1 LLGLRRRK
9 TMTVDEQSRHRL
21 YRRLQEVLG
30 QDEATTLMEHLPT
43 GGVGELATKDDL
55 SAVRDELRHEIQAVR
70 HELRHEIQAVRH
82 ELLTEIH
89 RTARYLT
96 LSLTTIMA
104 VLNGIVFTAL
114 KLG

>member
-1 LLGLRRRK
+1 LLGLRRK
-9 TMTVDEQSRHRL
+9 QTMTVDEQSRHRL

-55 SAVRDELRHEIQAVR
+55 RLVKDDLSAVRD
-70 HELRHEIQAVRH
+70 ELRHEIQAVRH

-96 LSLTTIMA
+96 LSLTTTMA
-104 VLNGIVFTAL
+104 VLNGIMFIAL

>member
-1 LLGLRRRK
+1 MAVNER
-9 TMTVDEQSRHRL
+9 SRHHL
-21 YRRLQEVLG
+21 YQKLQEVLG
-30 QDEATTLMEHLPT
+30 VEDATTLMDHLPA
-43 GGVGELATKDDL
+43 GGVGQLATKDDL
-55 SAVRDELRHEIQAVR
+55 AAAKGELKQEIQAVR
-70 HELRHEIQAVRH
+70 QELNPKIDAVRH

-89 RTARYLT
+89 QVRTEIHRTARNLT

>member
-1 LLGLRRRK
+1 LLGLRRGK

-43 GGVGELATKDDL
+43 GGVGQLATKDDL
-55 SAVRDELRHEIQAVR
+55 RLVKDDLRAVRD
-70 HELRHEIQAVRH
+70 ELRHEIQAVRH

-89 RTARYLT
+89 RTARNLT

-104 VLNGIVFTAL
+104 VLNGIIFASL
-114 KLG
+114 KLS